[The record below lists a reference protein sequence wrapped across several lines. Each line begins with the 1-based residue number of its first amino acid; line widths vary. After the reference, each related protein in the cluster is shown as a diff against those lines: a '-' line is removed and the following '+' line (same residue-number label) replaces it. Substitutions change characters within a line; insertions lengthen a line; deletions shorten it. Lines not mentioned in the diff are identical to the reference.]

1 MSVNMLTIHFIIF
14 YKMIFNKAIPDKF
27 KYNGNSNE
35 AINIRTVYSSILY
48 ASRTKRNS
56 QVLLPPDKGKNR
68 TDVSLFVITDIQ
80 FSVKI
85 SCNLK
90 KKNHTGAYFTII
102 RGFLEKYKYASLH
115 FHIVKQ

>member
-14 YKMIFNKAIPDKF
+14 YKMIFNKAIPDRF

-35 AINIRTVYSSILY
+35 AINIRTVYSTSILY
-48 ASRTKRNS
+48 ASLTKRNS

-68 TDVSLFVITDIQ
+68 TDVSLFVITDLH

-90 KKNHTGAYFTII
+90 KKTTQGHTL
-102 RGFLEKYKYASLH
+102 R
-115 FHIVKQ
+115 

>member
-14 YKMIFNKAIPDKF
+14 YKMIFNKAIPDRF

-48 ASRTKRNS
+48 ASLTKRIRKFYC
-56 QVLLPPDKGKNR
+56 LLIREKNR
-68 TDVSLFVITDIQ
+68 TDVSLFVITDLHS
-80 FSVKI
+80 SVKI

-90 KKNHTGAYFTII
+90 KKTTQGHTL
-102 RGFLEKYKYASLH
+102 R
-115 FHIVKQ
+115 

>member
-1 MSVNMLTIHFIIF
+1 MHRLRKGIRKF
-14 YKMIFNKAIPDKF
+14 YCLL
-27 KYNGNSNE
+27 
-35 AINIRTVYSSILY
+35 IRE
-48 ASRTKRNS
+48 
-56 QVLLPPDKGKNR
+56 KNR
-68 TDVSLFVITDIQ
+68 TDVSLFVITDLHS
-80 FSVKI
+80 SVKI

>member
-14 YKMIFNKAIPDKF
+14 YKMIFNKAIPDRF

-48 ASRTKRNS
+48 ASLTKRNS

-68 TDVSLFVITDIQ
+68 TDVSLFVITDIH

-90 KKNHTGAYFTII
+90 KTPH
-102 RGFLEKYKYASLH
+102 RGILYDNTRFS
-115 FHIVKQ
+115 

>member
-14 YKMIFNKAIPDKF
+14 YKMIFNKAIPNRF

-48 ASRTKRNS
+48 ASLTKRNS

-68 TDVSLFVITDIQ
+68 TDVSLFVITDIH

-90 KKNHTGAYFTII
+90 KNPH
-102 RGFLEKYKYASLH
+102 RGILYDNTRFS
-115 FHIVKQ
+115 

>member
-14 YKMIFNKAIPDKF
+14 YKMIFNKAIPDRF

-48 ASRTKRNS
+48 ASLTKRNS

-68 TDVSLFVITDIQ
+68 TDVSLFVITDIH

-102 RGFLEKYKYASLH
+102 RGK
-115 FHIVKQ
+115 I

>member
-14 YKMIFNKAIPDKF
+14 YKVIFNKAIPDRF

-48 ASRTKRNS
+48 ASLTKRNS

-68 TDVSLFVITDIQ
+68 TDVSLFVITDLH

-90 KKNHTGAYFTII
+90 KNPH
-102 RGFLEKYKYASLH
+102 RGILYDNTRFS
-115 FHIVKQ
+115 

>member
-14 YKMIFNKAIPDKF
+14 YKMIFNKAIPDRF

-48 ASRTKRNS
+48 ASLTKRNS
-56 QVLLPPDKGKNR
+56 QVLLPPEKGKNR
-68 TDVSLFVITDIQ
+68 TDVSLFVITDIH

-90 KKNHTGAYFTII
+90 KNPH
-102 RGFLEKYKYASLH
+102 RGILYDNTRFS
-115 FHIVKQ
+115 

>member
-1 MSVNMLTIHFIIF
+1 MSENMLTIHFIIF
-14 YKMIFNKAIPDKF
+14 YKMIFNKAIPDRF

-48 ASRTKRNS
+48 ASLTKRNS

-68 TDVSLFVITDIQ
+68 TDVSLFVITDIH

-90 KKNHTGAYFTII
+90 KNPH
-102 RGFLEKYKYASLH
+102 RGILYDNTRFS
-115 FHIVKQ
+115 

>member
-14 YKMIFNKAIPDKF
+14 YKMIFNKAIPDRF

-35 AINIRTVYSSILY
+35 AINIRTVYSTSILY
-48 ASRTKRNS
+48 ASLTKRNS

-68 TDVSLFVITDIQ
+68 TDVSLFVITDIH

-90 KKNHTGAYFTII
+90 KKTTQGHTL
-102 RGFLEKYKYASLH
+102 R
-115 FHIVKQ
+115 

>member
-14 YKMIFNKAIPDKF
+14 YKMIFNKAIPDRF

-48 ASRTKRNS
+48 ASLTKRNS

-68 TDVSLFVITDIQ
+68 TDVSLFVITDIH

-90 KKNHTGAYFTII
+90 KNPH
-102 RGFLEKYKYASLH
+102 RGILYDNTRFS
-115 FHIVKQ
+115 

>member
-1 MSVNMLTIHFIIF
+1 MSMNMLTIHFIIF
-14 YKMIFNKAIPDKF
+14 YKMIFNKAIPDRF

-48 ASRTKRNS
+48 ASLTKRNS

-68 TDVSLFVITDIQ
+68 TDVSLFVITDIH

-90 KKNHTGAYFTII
+90 KNPH
-102 RGFLEKYKYASLH
+102 RGILYDNTRFS
-115 FHIVKQ
+115 

>member
-14 YKMIFNKAIPDKF
+14 YKMIFNKAIPDRF

-48 ASRTKRNS
+48 ASLTKRNS
-56 QVLLPPDKGKNR
+56 QVLLPPDRGKNR
-68 TDVSLFVITDIQ
+68 TDVSLFVITDLH

-90 KKNHTGAYFTII
+90 KNPH
-102 RGFLEKYKYASLH
+102 RGILYDNTRFS
-115 FHIVKQ
+115 

>member
-14 YKMIFNKAIPDKF
+14 YNMIFNKAIPDRF

-35 AINIRTVYSSILY
+35 AINIRTVYSTSILY
-48 ASRTKRNS
+48 ASLTKRNS

-68 TDVSLFVITDIQ
+68 TDVSLFVITDLH

-90 KKNHTGAYFTII
+90 KNPH
-102 RGFLEKYKYASLH
+102 RGILYDNTRFS
-115 FHIVKQ
+115 

>member
-14 YKMIFNKAIPDKF
+14 YKMIFNIAIPDRF

-35 AINIRTVYSSILY
+35 AINIRTVYSTSILY
-48 ASRTKRNS
+48 ASLTKRNS

-68 TDVSLFVITDIQ
+68 TDVSLFVITDIH

-90 KKNHTGAYFTII
+90 KNPH
-102 RGFLEKYKYASLH
+102 RGILYDNTRFS
-115 FHIVKQ
+115 

>member
-14 YKMIFNKAIPDKF
+14 YKMIFNKAIPDRF

-35 AINIRTVYSSILY
+35 AINIRTVYSTSILY
-48 ASRTKRNS
+48 ASLTKRNS

-68 TDVSLFVITDIQ
+68 TDVSLFVITDLH

-90 KKNHTGAYFTII
+90 KNPH
-102 RGFLEKYKYASLH
+102 RGILYDNTRFS
-115 FHIVKQ
+115 

>member
-14 YKMIFNKAIPDKF
+14 YKMIFNKAIPDRF

-48 ASRTKRNS
+48 
-56 QVLLPPDKGKNR
+56 VLLPPDKGKNR
-68 TDVSLFVITDIQ
+68 TDVSLFVITDLHS
-80 FSVKI
+80 SVKI

>member
-14 YKMIFNKAIPDKF
+14 YKMIFNKAIPDRF

-35 AINIRTVYSSILY
+35 AINIRTVYSTSILY
-48 ASRTKRNS
+48 ASLTKRNS

-68 TDVSLFVITDIQ
+68 TDVSLFVITDLHSI
-80 FSVKI
+80 VKI

-90 KKNHTGAYFTII
+90 KKPH
-102 RGFLEKYKYASLH
+102 RGILYDNTRFS
-115 FHIVKQ
+115 